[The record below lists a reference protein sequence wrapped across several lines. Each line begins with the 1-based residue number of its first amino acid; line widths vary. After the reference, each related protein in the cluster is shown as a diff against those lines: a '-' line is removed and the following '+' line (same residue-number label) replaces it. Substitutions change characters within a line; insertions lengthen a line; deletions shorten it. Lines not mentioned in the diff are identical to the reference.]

1 MGLYPIFRCVVVEE
15 DSYERES
22 LWGEITGDNDE
33 TWRPSEAGHVL
44 KLLAAVVEVLG
55 LLFLVHCHF
64 SEQPGITRMSTWPE
78 SML

>member
-15 DSYERES
+15 DSDEIES

-44 KLLAAVVEVLG
+44 KLLAAVWRCLG
-55 LLFLVHCHF
+55 CCFWSIGIFLNNRG
-64 SEQPGITRMSTWPE
+64 SLG
-78 SML
+78 